1 MQSLGWLLI
10 CHGPEIYICFSNDIQ
25 IYNSENC
32 SLRFKKGVGTFPHR
46 DKIIYGLCIAAFIVR
61 ATVLPL
67 CKWVISPGPD
77 EAYLTSNYVLTVYL
91 TPPWHSPC
99 TWEDHGGN
107 PTGSNVKECSKLP
120 LKKYIYMYLLKQ
132 PFESGFWKSL
142 TCFFS
147 LFGFLNNIF
156 YLKGKK
162 KTWLSL
168 HSGAMIAVDSIT
180 VLTWKLQ

>member
-1 MQSLGWLLI
+1 MALK
-10 CHGPEIYICFSNDIQ
+10 YISAFQMTSKYIILKIAVSD
-25 IYNSENC
+25 S
-32 SLRFKKGVGTFPHR
+32 KKGVGTFPHR

-107 PTGSNVKECSKLP
+107 PTGSNVKEWSKLP
-120 LKKYIYMYLLKQ
+120 LKKKIYIYVFTKTTLRKWVLKI
-132 PFESGFWKSL
+132 L
-142 TCFFS
+142 IMFFI
-147 LFGFLNNIF
+147 LFAFFILF
-156 YLKGKK
+156 S
-162 KTWLSL
+162 T
-168 HSGAMIAVDSIT
+168 
-180 VLTWKLQ
+180 